1 MEEQQ
6 NEIHRNVSSLKNNE
20 FKTNN
25 KRQGG
30 RPGEVGVVILLTATY
45 TIYLQTEI
53 DLMTSL
59 GTFAIYCSRTVVC
72 RE

>member
-1 MEEQQ
+1 MKYIGMNQ
-6 NEIHRNVSSLKNNE
+6 VKKNE

-30 RPGEVGVVILLTATY
+30 RTGEVGVVILLTTTY
-45 TIYLQTEI
+45 TIYLQI
-53 DLMTSL
+53 AINLMTSL
-59 GTFAIYCSRTVVC
+59 GTSAIYYSRIVVC